1 MAGMY
6 LSWTIEGE
14 TQLSRRLEGL
24 VTGIRD
30 MTTPFTTAA
39 DMLVKTFSSDVFSS
53 QGAAIGEQWQ
63 RLSPYTVAQ
72 KARHGYPADP
82 LVRTGKM
89 QHSFTSFV
97 ASDQAVIYNTADYF
111 KYHQSNQ
118 PRKRLPRRVMMKL
131 GETQKEQVVKI
142 FQRYLMERVQRA

>member
-1 MAGMY
+1 MAG
-6 LSWTIEGE
+6 LTISWTIEGE

-24 VTGIRD
+24 VAGVRD
-30 MTTPFTTAA
+30 MTTPFRQSA
-39 DMLVKTFSSDVFSS
+39 DMLVSTFSKDVFATR
-53 QGAAIGEQWQ
+53 GGAIGEQWQ

-89 QHSFTSFV
+89 QGSFTSIV
-97 ASDQAVIYNTADYF
+97 ASDRAVIYNTAGYF

-118 PRKRLPRRVMMKL
+118 PRARLPRRVMMKL
-131 GETQKEQVVKI
+131 GETQKEQVVKV
-142 FQRYLMERVQRA
+142 FQRYILEQVQSS